1 MVDYLA
7 LDSVTKGDGFPL
19 PQVIDILD
27 WLGVGKL
34 FAKLDLANG
43 HWQVPFREEDR
54 GKNSRSHPLWI
65 VEFISMPFGLKTA
78 GATFQRLMQAT
89 FSDFL
94 MGNVTS
100 SSDNQTG
107 FCMPYVNDLIVH
119 SRSDYGALEHY
130 EQIFK
135 GAAQVG
141 MQFKPS
147 KCTFFSTHLEVLGHI
162 VTPNGRIPDPKKVQ
176 ALSDFPLVNSKT
188 AVQRFLGMVGF

>member
-1 MVDYLA
+1 
-7 LDSVTKGDGFPL
+7 
-19 PQVIDILD
+19 
-27 WLGVGKL
+27 
-34 FAKLDLANG
+34 
-43 HWQVPFREEDR
+43 
-54 GKNSRSHPLWI
+54 
-65 VEFISMPFGLKTA
+65 
-78 GATFQRLMQAT
+78 
-89 FSDFL
+89 

-147 KCTFFSTHLEVLGHI
+147 KCKFFSTHLEVLGHI

-176 ALSDFPLVNSKT
+176 ALSDFPMVNSKT
-188 AVQRFLGMVGF
+188 AVQRFLGMVGFYRHHIPSFAQRTYHLRERLQKEKKFQPTAMVTSLGVGHVVRD

>member
-1 MVDYLA
+1 
-7 LDSVTKGDGFPL
+7 
-19 PQVIDILD
+19 
-27 WLGVGKL
+27 
-34 FAKLDLANG
+34 
-43 HWQVPFREEDR
+43 
-54 GKNSRSHPLWI
+54 
-65 VEFISMPFGLKTA
+65 
-78 GATFQRLMQAT
+78 
-89 FSDFL
+89 

-107 FCMPYVNDLIVH
+107 FCIPYVNDLIVH

-176 ALSDFPLVNSKT
+176 AISDFPMVNSQT
-188 AVQRFLGMVGF
+188 AVQKFLGMVGFYRHHIPSFAQRTYHLRELLQKDKKFQPTAMVTSLGVGHVVRD

>member
-1 MVDYLA
+1 
-7 LDSVTKGDGFPL
+7 
-19 PQVIDILD
+19 
-27 WLGVGKL
+27 
-34 FAKLDLANG
+34 
-43 HWQVPFREEDR
+43 
-54 GKNSRSHPLWI
+54 
-65 VEFISMPFGLKTA
+65 
-78 GATFQRLMQAT
+78 
-89 FSDFL
+89 

-147 KCTFFSTHLEVLGHI
+147 KCTFFATHLEVLGHI

-176 ALSDFPLVNSKT
+176 ALSDSGT
-188 AVQRFLGMVGF
+188 AQREGLGGLQPPHFFARIKITGKIN

>member
-1 MVDYLA
+1 
-7 LDSVTKGDGFPL
+7 
-19 PQVIDILD
+19 
-27 WLGVGKL
+27 
-34 FAKLDLANG
+34 
-43 HWQVPFREEDR
+43 
-54 GKNSRSHPLWI
+54 
-65 VEFISMPFGLKTA
+65 
-78 GATFQRLMQAT
+78 
-89 FSDFL
+89 

-147 KCTFFSTHLEVLGHI
+147 KCTFFATHLEVLGHI

-176 ALSDFPLVNSKT
+176 ALSDFPMVRGTQREYSSKPLKHNIVKRVLVFKQWIW
-188 AVQRFLGMVGF
+188 AYFYPL